1 MDDKW
6 NGKDRRHI
14 KLLFAL
20 GCLVLLLVATAVALM
35 HFLVQVHSE
44 ACQSGLRAEE
54 KCRNVTNH
62 LRSQLSMAWQ
72 VWREDQTTCN
82 RTMEKLNATLTNTKT
97 QVQKQ
102 QEQMQ
107 DLRDEITDLK
117 RKLQESQER
126 EQHLRSEI
134 PVQE

>member
-82 RTMEKLNATLTNTKT
+82 RTMVSRETPAGSAE
-97 QVQKQ
+97 
-102 QEQMQ
+102 QEGGKPSPETAEAPGG
-107 DLRDEITDLK
+107 R
-117 RKLQESQER
+117 
-126 EQHLRSEI
+126 
-134 PVQE
+134 